1 VYLFGAIVDLQ
12 LACKLALEF
21 VHQPVAIDWPA
32 LKNHTADILAILKNL
47 VCALPVTCFVHTRLA
62 NFVCRDARLA
72 IAACAVQYGNEG
84 MNELLF
90 LWFALAPKVRLK
102 LTIQIEF

>member
-1 VYLFGAIVDLQ
+1 MYLFGAIVDLQ
-12 LACKLALEF
+12 LAYKLTFEF
-21 VHQPVAIDWPA
+21 LHQPVVIDWPA
-32 LKNHTADILAILKNL
+32 LENHTADILAILNNL
-47 VCALPVTCFVHTRLA
+47 VCALPVTCFVHTGLA
-62 NFVCRDARLA
+62 NFACRDARLA
-72 IAACAVQYGNEG
+72 IAACAVLYGNES